1 MIDAKYNAI
10 KAEIVQLQNENYAD
24 PEAADLQARLGDVV
38 LQEYYDS
45 LPFVDGVVVE
55 EGLVVFCSEFEIIEG
70 ENE

>member
-1 MIDAKYNAI
+1 MIDAEYNAI

-55 EGLVVFCSEFEIIEG
+55 EGLVVFCPDPEIVEG

>member
-1 MIDAKYNAI
+1 MKDAEYNAI

-24 PEAADLQARLGDVV
+24 PQAADLQARLGDIV

-45 LPFVDGVVVE
+45 LGIIL
-55 EGLVVFCSEFEIIEG
+55 EGEVIEDKELTAG

>member
-1 MIDAKYNAI
+1 MNDTEYNAI

-24 PEAADLQARLGDVV
+24 PEAADLQARLGDMV

-45 LPFVDGVVVE
+45 LPFIDGEVVE
-55 EGLVVFCSEFEIIEG
+55 EGLVVFCPESETIEG

>member
-1 MIDAKYNAI
+1 MNDAEYNAI

-24 PEAADLQARLGDVV
+24 PEAADLQARLGDIV

-45 LPFVDGVVVE
+45 LPFIEGEVVE
-55 EGLVVFCSEFEIIEG
+55 EGLVVFCSESENIEG

>member
-1 MIDAKYNAI
+1 MNDAEYNAI

-24 PEAADLQARLGDVV
+24 SEAADLQARLGDIV

-45 LPFVDGVVVE
+45 LGIIL
-55 EGLVVFCSEFEIIEG
+55 EGEVIEDKELTAG

>member
-1 MIDAKYNAI
+1 MNDAEYNAI

-24 PEAADLQARLGDVV
+24 PEASDLQARLGDIV

-45 LPFVDGVVVE
+45 LGIIL
-55 EGLVVFCSEFEIIEG
+55 EGEVIEDKELTAG